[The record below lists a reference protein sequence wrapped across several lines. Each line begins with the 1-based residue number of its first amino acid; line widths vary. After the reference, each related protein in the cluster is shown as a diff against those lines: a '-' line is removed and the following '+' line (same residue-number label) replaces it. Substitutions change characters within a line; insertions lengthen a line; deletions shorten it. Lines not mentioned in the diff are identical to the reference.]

1 MTEPF
6 ADEHAPEVAASGAGG
21 PARVPDAAEPNG
33 VPKAAEPARAHEAGE
48 PAGSHEADEPAGSHE
63 ADEPAGAHEP
73 GDPAGVDSEEE
84 VVDGFPM
91 LAEVRTVERVSAAS
105 LPAVQAAAAAATGFV
120 AGAATVALVKRRHA
134 RKLARTG
141 RSGPRRAVDMLPI
154 VGSRS
159 FLVDVH
165 VIGKQGD

>member
-6 ADEHAPEVAASGAGG
+6 AKEHAPEAADS
-21 PARVPDAAEPNG
+21 
-33 VPKAAEPARAHEAGE
+33 
-48 PAGSHEADEPAGSHE
+48 EADEPAGSD
-63 ADEPAGAHEP
+63 AVEPS
-73 GDPAGVDSEEE
+73 GVDPEASRVDPEEE
-84 VVDGFPM
+84 VVDGFPV
-91 LAEVRTVERVSAAS
+91 LAEVRTVERVSPAS

-120 AGAATVALVKRRHA
+120 AGAATVALVRRRHA
-134 RKLARTG
+134 RKLARNG
-141 RSGPRRAVDMLPI
+141 RGGPRRAVDMLPI

>member
-6 ADEHAPEVAASGAGG
+6 ADEHAPEVAGSGAGG
-21 PARVPDAAEPNG
+21 PAGVPDAAAPNG
-33 VPKAAEPARAHEAGE
+33 VPQAGEPAGAQEAGDPAGTRDAGESAGAREAGE
-48 PAGSHEADEPAGSHE
+48 PAR
-63 ADEPAGAHEP
+63 
-73 GDPAGVDSEEE
+73 VDSEEE
-84 VVDGFPM
+84 VVDGFPV
-91 LAEVRTVERVSAAS
+91 LAEVRTVERVTAAS

-120 AGAATVALVKRRHA
+120 AGAATVALVKRRNA

-141 RSGPRRAVDMLPI
+141 RAGPRRAVDLLPI